1 MAFCSLHTSFNRI
14 NRKELILSPSIQT
27 ALENL
32 RVLVVDDSRT
42 LRKVLIRELTGLGIL
57 NFTEAE
63 NGVEC
68 IEKLRD
74 GQFDLVLLDMEMPEL
89 DGLGTLEAIKSS
101 PELRDL
107 SVIVIAGS
115 DQVEKVVRC
124 IEMGAEDYLSKPFN
138 ATLLAARIRSC
149 AEKQSLKNIERS
161 YLSQLEHEKKQLQ
174 LEQMKSDKLMLNILP
189 RPIADRLKREE
200 INISGDYPNVT
211 VLFSDLVGFTQ
222 MASSTTAAEL
232 VTLLNDLFTRFDK
245 RSGPLDLKKLKRL
258 GMPIWPLAVYL
269 SQEAITPK

>member
-1 MAFCSLHTSFNRI
+1 
-14 NRKELILSPSIQT
+14 SIQT

-74 GQFDLVLLDMEMPEL
+74 AQFDLVLLDMEMPEL

-115 DQVEKVVRC
+115 DQVEKVIRC

-189 RPIADRLKREE
+189 RPIA
-200 INISGDYPNVT
+200 
-211 VLFSDLVGFTQ
+211 
-222 MASSTTAAEL
+222 
-232 VTLLNDLFTRFDK
+232 
-245 RSGPLDLKKLKRL
+245 
-258 GMPIWPLAVYL
+258 
-269 SQEAITPK
+269 

>member
-1 MAFCSLHTSFNRI
+1 
-14 NRKELILSPSIQT
+14 LSPSIQT

-74 GQFDLVLLDMEMPEL
+74 AQFDLVLLDMEMPEL

-107 SVIVIAGS
+107 SVIVMPVA
-115 DQVEKVVRC
+115 
-124 IEMGAEDYLSKPFN
+124 
-138 ATLLAARIRSC
+138 IR
-149 AEKQSLKNIERS
+149 
-161 YLSQLEHEKKQLQ
+161 
-174 LEQMKSDKLMLNILP
+174 
-189 RPIADRLKREE
+189 
-200 INISGDYPNVT
+200 
-211 VLFSDLVGFTQ
+211 
-222 MASSTTAAEL
+222 
-232 VTLLNDLFTRFDK
+232 
-245 RSGPLDLKKLKRL
+245 
-258 GMPIWPLAVYL
+258 
-269 SQEAITPK
+269 